1 MSILNLRSE
10 DPTPEI
16 VESDALDDTPPGLD
30 AIRSWLRKPHPWFR
44 GVWLWVRW
52 ILQGLRDAFRFLATN
67 APRAAEK
74 VRIVAR
80 KGAPVVRAAA
90 RVGQGMQRVGV
101 RVSAAAGAFRDP
113 DGKGGGAE
121 GKVRRVGRT
130 TQQYGDR
137 ITAGAEVAGAIFSM
151 LGGVAGV
158 FKPKPPISIDPRD
171 EVEGPSEE
179 AEEVPEPD
187 GRFLPRQPDKR
198 PSALA
203 GQRTEPV
210 PDPPQPGADPDSGGD
225 VKETAAE
232 LPHESRTSGEAAKTP
247 PEPAQE
253 PPAPGGATET
263 PPELQHQPSAPGH
276 AEMTPPELPHEPP
289 TPAEAEEGPAH
300 TSTTDAPEP
309 DPAAPSKSPARPE
322 RRTPPPTPPEL
333 PEDHFEGVPKE
344 LLLEVKSIRGGERLE
359 PLRPLILSICL
370 AREWTT
376 AKQLAR
382 WLSAHRRSLVQ
393 RHLGPLVDQER
404 LILRF
409 PDKVRSRNQ
418 AYRTNPEKWP
428 PRR

>member
-52 ILQGLRDAFRFLATN
+52 ILRGLRDAFRFLATN

-74 VRIVAR
+74 VRVVAR

-90 RVGQGMQRVGV
+90 RVGQGVQRVGV
-101 RVSAAAGAFRDP
+101 RMSAAAGAFRDP
-113 DGKGGGAE
+113 EGKNLGAE
-121 GKVRRVGRT
+121 RNVRRAGLT
-130 TQQYGDR
+130 TRQYGER
-137 ITAGAEVAGAIFSM
+137 ITAGSEVAGALLSV
-151 LGGVAGV
+151 LGSVAGV
-158 FKPKPPISIDPRD
+158 FTPKPPISINPDVVKESPED
-171 EVEGPSEE
+171 TED
-179 AEEVPEPD
+179 APEPG

-198 PSALA
+198 PSAPT
-203 GQRTEPV
+203 GGRTEPV
-210 PDPPQPGADPDSGGD
+210 PDPPQPGADPDSGGN

-247 PEPAQE
+247 PEPSQE
-253 PPAPGGATET
+253 PPA
-263 PPELQHQPSAPGH
+263 SA
-276 AEMTPPELPHEPP
+276 EV
-289 TPAEAEEGPAH
+289 EEDPAH
-300 TSTTDAPEP
+300 SSATDAPEP
-309 DPAAPSKSPARPE
+309 DPEVPPEAPTPDEAEEDPAHSSAADAPEPDPEAPPEASAGLE
-322 RRTPPPTPPEL
+322 RRTPPPTPPAP
-333 PEDHFEGVPKE
+333 PEDRFEGVPKE
-344 LLLEVKSIRGGERLE
+344 LLLEVKSIHGGERLE